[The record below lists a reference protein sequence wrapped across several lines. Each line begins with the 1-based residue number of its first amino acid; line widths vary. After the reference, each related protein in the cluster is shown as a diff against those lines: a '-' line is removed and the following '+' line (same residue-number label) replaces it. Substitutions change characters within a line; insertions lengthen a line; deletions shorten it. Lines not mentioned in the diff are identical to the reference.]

1 MRRALGLAWVGIG
14 LLGCASAAE
23 AQPLRVGVVQNAMPC
38 SELENGQ
45 PRGSAVELWQ
55 SIATQ
60 RSWTY
65 TTVALRTPNA
75 AIDAAANGE
84 VDLAVSCLNIIPE
97 RLEKADF
104 SIPYQEDSL
113 AFLSRKTHQ
122 HQLLPLLKNLSS
134 DSTLQDAIVLL
145 MGITALG
152 AAVLWWIGKGFH
164 HKDIS
169 QQRRSFTFFK
179 GWMMLVVGSGIYK
192 MGDSP
197 PSMAIV
203 TLINIS
209 RLIITS
215 IFVGTAATL
224 VFQDYQPV
232 DLSQKEWLIR
242 ALSEGVAV
250 DGGTVSELWL
260 KQQARALG
268 QPALEQRIEPI
279 SGDEALIRALK
290 RGTVSNVMADTGR
303 IQRMSRQIN
312 DPSAYQISAQTFNR
326 TPQAFVF
333 GSGLSKAK
341 RDQINLSISTMR
353 FSGALEPIL
362 KRWNGA

>member
-1 MRRALGLAWVGIG
+1 
-14 LLGCASAAE
+14 
-23 AQPLRVGVVQNAMPC
+23 
-38 SELENGQ
+38 
-45 PRGSAVELWQ
+45 
-55 SIATQ
+55 
-60 RSWTY
+60 
-65 TTVALRTPNA
+65 VALHTPNA

-97 RLEKADF
+97 RLEKAEF

-113 AFLSRKTHQ
+113 AFLSRKTNQ
-122 HQLLPLLKNLSS
+122 NEILLLLRQLGS
-134 DSTLQDAIVLL
+134 DSTIRDAIALL
-145 MGITALG
+145 LGITALG

-192 MGDSP
+192 LGQAP
-197 PSMAIV
+197 PSMAII
-203 TLINIS
+203 TLINIW
-209 RLIITS
+209 RLVIIS
-215 IFVGTAATL
+215 IFVGTAASL
-224 VFQDYQPV
+224 VFQDSQPV
-232 DLSQKEWLIR
+232 DLSEKEWPIR
-242 ALSEGVAV
+242 ALREGVAV

-260 KQQARALG
+260 KQQAEVLG
-268 QPALEQRIEPI
+268 APSLERKIKPI
-279 SGDEALIRALK
+279 SGDEALITALEHRA
-290 RGTVSNVMADTGR
+290 VNNVMADTSR

-312 DPSAYQISAQTFNR
+312 DQKAYRVSAQTFNP

-333 GSGLSKAK
+333 GRGLSKAK

-353 FSGALEPIL
+353 FNGTLQPIL